1 MEPIK
6 DIKDFKHFLEIN
18 RDKLYAIAENADD
31 ISLNDEWMQE
41 NQWDEIYKQGEKKDG
56 SAGCFR
62 IIKLKIRIIK
72 KVWTDMQVSCLK

>member
-6 DIKDFKHFLEIN
+6 DIKDFKHYLEIN

-41 NQWDEIYKQGEKKDG
+41 NQWDEIYNQGEKKDG
-56 SAGCFR
+56 
-62 IIKLKIRIIK
+62 
-72 KVWTDMQVSCLK
+72 KV

>member
-31 ISLNDEWMQE
+31 ISLNDEWMQG

-56 SAGCFR
+56 
-62 IIKLKIRIIK
+62 
-72 KVWTDMQVSCLK
+72 KV